1 MADGQKQSWIRV
13 IFSPLIPMYRE
24 VITALLFVNT
34 LALAVPIFTMQ
45 VFDRVVPA
53 EEAGIPTLTMF
64 GLGMLAVVL
73 LDFFLRQTRSRI
85 MQRDALVTRVELL
98 ESKRE
103 VDQLQGQI
111 ATIKLSIPRAQAAL
125 TEANNRIEETRLQF
139 RREVQ
144 VQLGE
149 TEVSIARA

>member
-73 LDFFLRQTRSRI
+73 LDFFLRQTRRRI

-103 VDQLQGQI
+103 VGQLQGQI

>member
-24 VITALLFVNT
+24 VITALLFVNM
-34 LALAVPIFTMQ
+34 LAVPIFTMQ

-103 VDQLQGQI
+103 VDKLQGQI
-111 ATIKLSIPRAQAAL
+111 ATIKLSIPRTQAAL
-125 TEANNRIEETRLQF
+125 TEADNRIEETRLQF

>member
-73 LDFFLRQTRSRI
+73 LDFFLRQTHSRI

-111 ATIKLSIPRAQAAL
+111 ATIKLSIPRTQAAL

>member
-24 VITALLFVNT
+24 IITALLFVNT

-53 EEAGIPTLTMF
+53 EEAEISTLTMF
-64 GLGMLAVVL
+64 GLGMLAVML

-139 RREVQ
+139 RRKVQ

>member
-24 VITALLFVNT
+24 VITALLFVNM
-34 LALAVPIFTMQ
+34 LAVPIFTMQ

-85 MQRDALVTRVELL
+85 MQRDALVTWVELL

-103 VDQLQGQI
+103 VGQLQGQI

>member
-53 EEAGIPTLTMF
+53 EEAEISTLTMF
-64 GLGMLAVVL
+64 GLGMLAVML